1 MLTTPL
7 SILYMA
13 PQSCHASSPSSVLP
27 MSFVFSQLRGANS
40 SYYHCEPNWSRDI
53 HSEPINDPMTSS
65 DNVHLDPPN
74 IPLPTYQ
81 NEIASQRTASRLCSH
96 PLACPVPNG
105 SVPSAVA
112 PPYSHACEPHTQ
124 HHEAHLPTAQSV
136 KKIPPSLF
144 SSTGQDDAN
153 GSLRP
158 KLLPAFDLAA
168 RHSRYS
174 LWNPKPQG
182 AHPTFTPASLLPEGS
197 GPSPLHLDYDSAQ
210 DALTIKSPSPCPPR
224 CLDRPP
230 FPLRQRWLHR
240 SPGSLGLRIRAR
252 WQLDGPL
259 DIPLDSRNVKTY
271 RPTGSPDH
279 ANVGHERPITP
290 PRKPKF
296 WIEASSNEESVE
308 EAVRNPFVWKAPL
321 LTAFQQV
328 TTVTSPSKP
337 RLVTI
342 SPRRPCSAKISSQP
356 MTPLRTPQALVSAF
370 SPDTP
375 PETPDVANPSKDD
388 AGPTRQSVTEQRL
401 ASLDTK
407 ISEPLTP
414 PSSRIPTPSDKF
426 DKVTHSASACLQN
439 SCWLPRTM
447 TQLDPSIAWILQEL
461 EVLLADFPTSALRL
475 NSPVIERLRATTSGV
490 SFADTP
496 ARQYFSIAPHSRFS
510 PYRPLSS
517 HPTSPQSMLHG
528 DRSPR
533 ASNSSPASQADTTAF
548 ALQKIFPQARPH
560 HLESLQATY
569 LAFQFIVN
577 FPSSEFAMASSSG
590 VAASPFA
597 SSIRHSRSSSLASN
611 IPAKARAMLGL
622 HSPVQSPASVPS
634 PAVSWYRASSPEL
647 DSDVKA
653 RLEDVELLLET
664 CVRRI
669 LIEIEGRPLGRADE
683 ALFRAVGE
691 VIKMGERKTAAAR
704 W

>member
-1 MLTTPL
+1 MSVDAIEASWKIPRPTEFQATLSESITMEYVQNCMQPHIKLQETGSKSDPMSGISENGKSPL
-7 SILYMA
+7 F
-13 PQSCHASSPSSVLP
+13 ASSASSSAQLQRSLGRRTTLP
-27 MSFVFSQLRGANS
+27 A
-40 SYYHCEPNWSRDI
+40 
-53 HSEPINDPMTSS
+53 
-65 DNVHLDPPN
+65 
-74 IPLPTYQ
+74 
-81 NEIASQRTASRLCSH
+81 
-96 PLACPVPNG
+96 
-105 SVPSAVA
+105 
-112 PPYSHACEPHTQ
+112 
-124 HHEAHLPTAQSV
+124 AQTL
-136 KKIPPSLF
+136 KKILPSLF

-158 KLLPAFDLAA
+158 ELLPAFDLAA

-174 LWNPKPQG
+174 LRNLKPQG
-182 AHPTFTPASLLPEGS
+182 AHPPFRPASLLPEGS
-197 GPSPLHLDYDSAQ
+197 GPSPPHLDYDSAQ
-210 DALTIKSPSPCPPR
+210 DAVTIKSPSPCLPS

-230 FPLRQRWLHR
+230 FTSRQRWLHR
-240 SPGSLGLRIRAR
+240 SPGSLGLRIQAR
-252 WQLDGPL
+252 WQLDGPR
-259 DIPLDSRNVKTY
+259 DIPLDTKTVETY

-279 ANVGHERPITP
+279 ANVGYGKPIT
-290 PRKPKF
+290 PRKPKV

-308 EAVRNPFVWKAPL
+308 EAACNPFVWKVPL

-342 SPRRPCSAKISSQP
+342 SPRRPCSPKISSQP
-356 MTPLRTPQALVSAF
+356 TTPLRTPRALVSAF

-375 PETPDVANPSKDD
+375 PETPDVADLSKDD
-388 AGPTRQSVTEQRL
+388 AGPTYQNVTEQRL

-414 PSSRIPTPSDKF
+414 PNSRIPTPLDKF
-426 DKVTHSASACLQN
+426 DKITYSASACLQDH
-439 SCWLPRTM
+439 SCWPPPTM
-447 TQLDPSIAWILQEL
+447 TQLDPSITWILQEL
-461 EVLLADFPTSALRL
+461 EVLLADFRTSALRL
-475 NSPVIERLRATTSGV
+475 NSPVIERLRAMTSGV
-490 SFADTP
+490 SVADTP

-510 PYRPLSS
+510 PYRPFSS
-517 HPTSPQSMLHG
+517 HPTSPQSMLHR

-533 ASNSSPASQADTTAF
+533 ASNASPAPQADTTAF
-548 ALQKIFPQARPH
+548 ALQKIFPQARPDQ
-560 HLESLQATY
+560 LESLQATY

-577 FPSSEFAMASSSG
+577 LPSSEFAMASSSG

-597 SSIRHSRSSSLASN
+597 SSMRHSRSSSLASN

-634 PAVSWYRASSPEL
+634 PAVSWYRANSPEL
-647 DSDVKA
+647 DSDVKV
-653 RLEDVELLLET
+653 RLENVESLLET
-664 CVRRI
+664 CVRGI
-669 LIEIEGRPLGRADE
+669 LIEIEGRPLGQADD